1 MAYMDTALTEKEL
14 HDTLCAFKQEHILTY
29 LDIISPAERAA
40 LLQDL
45 KDINFTQ
52 LATRYQTYRRSK
64 NETEEKK
71 VFDTAEIIAPPFSP
85 RFAAAG
91 EDYLRAGKV
100 GIFLVAGGQGTRL
113 GFKGPKGCF
122 PISPV
127 KHKSLFQLFAEAI
140 AALDRRYGK
149 PLSWYIMTSREND
162 AETRRFFQEHNFFE
176 RDRGYIQFL
185 VQGEIPSL
193 DQDGRLLVSRGL
205 QIFKNPDGHGGS
217 LRALKESGALKDMQD
232 KGIEELFYFQVD
244 NPLAKIADPLFIG
257 AHVEHGAEMSTKV
270 VQKTDPAEKVGI
282 IGKINGKTGCI
293 EYSELTP
300 AEIAEKRGDGT
311 LRFDSANI
319 AIHMIKR
326 TFIEQLTQDERF
338 SLPYHVAVKDVECLV
353 AEDGR
358 LIPDTRKGLKFEMF
372 VFDALG
378 FTTRSVTM
386 QVQREEEFSPV
397 KNFDGADSP
406 QTAQQA
412 MVNLF
417 ARWVKQS
424 KKIPHFPEDLIV
436 EVSPLFALDETE
448 FAKKFVPPSAISS
461 PLYIG

>member
-1 MAYMDTALTEKEL
+1 MDPSRSEQEL
-14 HDTLCAFKQEHILTY
+14 RDTLCAFKQHHILTC
-29 LDIISPAERAA
+29 LDIISPAQRAA
-40 LLQDL
+40 LLQDI
-45 KDINFTQ
+45 KDISFTQ
-52 LATRYQTYRRSK
+52 LANRYQAYSRSK
-64 NETEEKK
+64 SDAAEKK
-71 VFDTAEIIAPPFSP
+71 VFDAAEIIAPPFSKT
-85 RFAAAG
+85 FSAIG
-91 EDYLRAGKV
+91 EDYLRAGRV

-127 KHKSLFQLFAEAI
+127 RHKSLFQLFAEAI
-140 AALDRRYGK
+140 AALERRYGK

-162 AETRRFFQEHNFFE
+162 VETRRFFQEHNFFG
-176 RDRGYIQFL
+176 RDRGYVQFL

-193 DQDGRLLVSRGL
+193 DREGRLLVSREL
-205 QIFKNPDGHGGS
+205 RIFKNPDGHGGS
-217 LRALKESGALKDMQD
+217 LRALKESGALKDMRE
-232 KGIEELFYFQVD
+232 KGIEEIFYFQVD
-244 NPLAKIADPLFIG
+244 NPLAKIADPMFIG

-300 AEIAEKRGDGT
+300 AEMAEKRGDGT
-311 LRFDSANI
+311 LRFSSANI

-338 SLPYHVAVKDVECLV
+338 SLPYHVAIKDIECLA
-353 AEDGR
+353 AENGR

-386 QVQREEEFSPV
+386 QVQRDEEFSPV
-397 KNFDGADSP
+397 KNYDGADSP
-406 QTAQQA
+406 QTARQA

-417 ARWVKQS
+417 VRWIKQS
-424 KKIPHFPEDLIV
+424 GKTAHPPEDLVI
-436 EVSPLFALDETE
+436 EISPQFALDETE
-448 FAKKFVPPSAISS
+448 FAKKFVPPSVLSS